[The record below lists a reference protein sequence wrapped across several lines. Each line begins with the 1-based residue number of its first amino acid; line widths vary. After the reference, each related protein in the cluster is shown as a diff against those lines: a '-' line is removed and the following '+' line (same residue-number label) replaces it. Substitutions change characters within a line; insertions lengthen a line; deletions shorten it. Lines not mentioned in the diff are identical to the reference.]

1 MVKGLVENIEGS
13 KLVDIDM
20 QNNRM
25 TSTSIEPF
33 VNLFESNFKIRGIN
47 LRHNIITDEGAQ
59 ILLQGVINNE
69 FITKFLLDMNPIR
82 HSILA
87 DIETHTL
94 RNLHKV
100 NE

>member
-1 MVKGLVENIEGS
+1 
-13 KLVDIDM
+13 
-20 QNNRM
+20 M
-25 TSTSIEPF
+25 TSASIEPF
-33 VNLFESNFKIRGIN
+33 INLFESNFKIRGIN
-47 LRHNIITDEGAQ
+47 LRHNIITDEGATL
-59 ILLQGVINNE
+59 LLQGVINNE

-94 RNLHKV
+94 KNLHKV